1 MGANGDDNDDDDGYD
16 DYNDD
21 DGSRTLTTVM
31 MEHFQGDF
39 DNYNQVVLD
48 RQDGRLPRE
57 GGGHEHIHCTLMP
70 LSQPTARLAAFYF
83 DGLPQ
88 RIFRFRYYQL
98 QPPQLVDSKT
108 LTVVVGGD
116 PKDENT
122 APQTRTEMRLF
133 TLNPELEALLRVQS
147 EDPTVW
153 RSIFDSFVKEKSDSN
168 ISAVTPTI
176 AVDRLP
182 KCEVSWSM
190 DMDPVQHAY
199 VTVNGD
205 ARQTEG
211 ADGGVHAV
219 MVHGEAIVDSTMI
232 PGAKIRVLDQLSL
245 FPDVF
250 YINDRGLDPATGA
263 FIYGNQRNVPYR
275 LDRVTRVVQNPGED
289 GSIRR
294 RIVNAD
300 LEWTLGQKWREV
312 SLYETKMDAIGGP
325 STRMNVN
332 RKGV

>member
-1 MGANGDDNDDDDGYD
+1 MGSNGDDKNNDDDDD
-16 DYNDD
+16 DDD
-21 DGSRTLTTVM
+21 DGSLMLATVM

-57 GGGHEHIHCTLMP
+57 GGGHEHIHCTLIP
-70 LSQPTARLAAFYF
+70 LSHPNARLAAFYF

-98 QPPQLVDSKT
+98 QPPQWVDSKT
-108 LTVVVGGD
+108 LTTVIVGDGH
-116 PKDENT
+116 PNDENN
-122 APQTRTEMRLF
+122 APKQIRMEMRLF
-133 TLNPELEALLRVQS
+133 TLSPELEALLRAQS

-153 RSIFDSFVKEKSDSN
+153 PCIFDSFVKEKSGSEV
-168 ISAVTPTI
+168 SVVTRTI

-182 KCEVSWSM
+182 NCEVSWSM

-205 ARQTEG
+205 ARPTDGEEG
-211 ADGGVHAV
+211 GGVHAV
-219 MVHGEAIVDSTMI
+219 MVHGEAIVVSTMI

-245 FPDVF
+245 FPNVF

-275 LDRVTRVVQNPGED
+275 LDRVTRVVVQDED
-289 GSIRR
+289 RSIRR
-294 RIVNAD
+294 CIVNAD
-300 LEWTLGQKWREV
+300 LEWTLGQKWRDV

-325 STRMNVN
+325 STRINVN
-332 RKGV
+332 